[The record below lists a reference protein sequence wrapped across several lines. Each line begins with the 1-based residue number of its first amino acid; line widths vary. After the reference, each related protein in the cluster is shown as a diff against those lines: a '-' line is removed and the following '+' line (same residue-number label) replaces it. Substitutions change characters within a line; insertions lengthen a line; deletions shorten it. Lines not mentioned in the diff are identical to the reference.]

1 MLRHV
6 GRYPLQPLL
15 CLGDGTCPQQLVK
28 EWHHSGAVPCL
39 LLHPLGLQRAKAAE
53 GRVSLLKPRTPICAD
68 SRATC
73 GSDGGSVGALFV
85 VGFEKGVPHSELGGT
100 LGLAT
105 IDAITDASV
114 VEANLVAGAP
124 HAQ

>member
-1 MLRHV
+1 MRCQSSIGSPEMLRHV

-53 GRVSLLKPRTPICAD
+53 GHVSLLRSPVRQFVQFKGDVWLRWGKRRCTIC
-68 SRATC
+68 
-73 GSDGGSVGALFV
+73 GWVG
-85 VGFEKGVPHSELGGT
+85 ERC
-100 LGLAT
+100 
-105 IDAITDASV
+105 
-114 VEANLVAGAP
+114 AP
-124 HAQ
+124 L